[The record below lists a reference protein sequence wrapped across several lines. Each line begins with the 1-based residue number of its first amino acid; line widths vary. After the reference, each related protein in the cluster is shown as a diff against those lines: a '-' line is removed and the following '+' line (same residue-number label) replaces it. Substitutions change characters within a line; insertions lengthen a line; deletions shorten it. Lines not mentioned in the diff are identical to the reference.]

1 MAFCVFGYCLEVP
14 RVPVSNTAL
23 CCRIVHQHVFEVM
36 KLAFKEILT
45 TEESTEK
52 AYVLWSTF
60 VEPFFGLQPHRREEW
75 ELDQK
80 QSNAAQ
86 QHHLRRNPSLRA
98 TALSGEP
105 WKCQPPALQSLLHT
119 LMCHGRNRGLGR
131 AAGVSGPTALQN
143 PRSLTARGLS
153 GLR

>member
-1 MAFCVFGYCLEVP
+1 M
-14 RVPVSNTAL
+14 
-23 CCRIVHQHVFEVM
+23 HQHVFEVM

-45 TEESTEK
+45 TEEATEK

-60 VEPFFGLQPHRREEW
+60 VEPFFGLQPHKREEW

-98 TALSGEP
+98 TALSGDFILPHMIIVNTRVPSISQEG
-105 WKCQPPALQSLLHT
+105 C
-119 LMCHGRNRGLGR
+119 
-131 AAGVSGPTALQN
+131 
-143 PRSLTARGLS
+143 
-153 GLR
+153 

>member
-1 MAFCVFGYCLEVP
+1 MPLI
-14 RVPVSNTAL
+14 PVSDGAL

-105 WKCQPPALQSLLHT
+105 LTCQASALRSLHSLVVG
-119 LMCHGRNRGLGR
+119 HGRVR
-131 AAGVSGPTALQN
+131 P
-143 PRSLTARGLS
+143 LTL
-153 GLR
+153 